1 MGTVRK
7 VLFTLLYFIST
18 IIYAQDLDIT
28 FPSER
33 AIFQRNNG
41 NATIVFIAGNYRT
54 RLDKIEAK
62 LIPIQGGTPVD
73 WTPIVAQ
80 PFFGTYRGSLV
91 VNGGWY
97 ELHVRGIRNNKV
109 VAESILPKFGVGE
122 VFLIS
127 GQSNA
132 QGYNGRG
139 QRGAYDDR
147 VNVISNFKSEGFAK
161 PVYPTFGHLDA
172 ESNIAPTGNGAWYW
186 GELGDLLTD
195 RLNVPILFMNAAW
208 EGFQV
213 HEFIKSSKGE
223 SGINPYSYNQAP
235 PGYPFGSVV
244 DALNYYT
251 NLTGLRSILWHQG
264 ESDNFLNTSFES
276 YSSDLSQIINET
288 NNRTG
293 KNISWMVA
301 RVSKNQDR
309 FYPTIVDAQN
319 FVIGGNANVFP
330 GPNTDLVLDRLD
342 GVHFSPTGFTEVA
355 EQWNQQ
361 MNANFFNSSNPQYGN
376 PPMQLESYC
385 INENQGKPMRLSAPQ
400 GYVSYKWNNSLPERS
415 LEAGPGY
422 HQVEALDVFGNV
434 YYSPPIKYDNSLIP
448 QKPNI
453 EALGPTEFC
462 NGNSVELKSNKESYN
477 YWSNGAEGGS
487 ITVNSPGLYHLY
499 SVNLYICGAK
509 SDDIEIRTLPTPIPE
524 IIASGPL
531 DICSDK
537 ELTLSTNLN
546 DAIFWSNG
554 STEPNLK
561 VTGPG
566 NFFVKVKNEFG
577 CEGQSKELSVTI
589 KPAAFRPLIEN
600 LGNTILCK
608 NDSTILRASNDQN
621 LIWNTGTDLKD
632 LIVKSTGEYF
642 AINRNEF
649 GCTSS
654 SEKLNIKFNP
664 IPPKP
669 EILTEG
675 SLEVCDDEEIVL
687 KASPAYS
694 YSWSTGHT
702 TEQITIKNTRE
713 VFLKT
718 RNELGCLSEAS
729 DLKKIIVL
737 VKPKNPMIVQS
748 GTFTLKS
755 YFTTDT
761 TDLEYQW
768 RIEDKQIV
776 SPKPFIKVIKTGD
789 YVVQGIKNYRLKNG
803 QNKVCISQES
813 ESFNYYLNTEQ
824 QGFSY
829 YPNPAPD
836 KKITIETL
844 EDIDRATVTI
854 FDLKGVPYL
863 TEYVELFDSPKT
875 FNLEKLP
882 KGRYLLKV
890 RNSRSS
896 FSGKLMVE

>member
-1 MGTVRK
+1 MGTIRK
-7 VLFTLLYFIST
+7 VLFTLLYFICANT
-18 IIYAQDLDIT
+18 YAQDLDIT
-28 FPSER
+28 FPPER

-41 NATIVFIAGNYRT
+41 NATIVYIAGNYRT

-62 LIPIQGGTPVD
+62 LIPIQGGTPID

-97 ELHVRGIRNNKV
+97 ELRVRGIRNNKV

-147 VNVISNFKSEGFAK
+147 VNVISNFKSEGFEK
-161 PVYPTFGHLDA
+161 PVYPGFGHLDA

-186 GELGDLLTD
+186 GELGDLLTA
-195 RLNVPILFMNAAW
+195 RLNVPVLFMNAAW

-213 HEFIKSSKGE
+213 GEFIKSSKGE
-223 SGINPYSYNQAP
+223 SGTNPYSHNQAP
-235 PGYPFGSVV
+235 PGYPFGSVA

-276 YSSDLSQIINET
+276 YSSDLSQIIKET
-288 NNRTG
+288 NNSTG
-293 KNISWMVA
+293 KSISWMVA
-301 RVSKNQDR
+301 RVSKNQNR

-319 FVIGGNANVFP
+319 FVISSNTNVFP

-342 GVHFSPTGFTEVA
+342 GVHFSPSGFTKVA
-355 EQWNQQ
+355 DQWNQQ
-361 MNANFFNSSNPQYGN
+361 MNDDFFNRSNPQYGN

-385 INENQGKPMRLSAPQ
+385 VNENPIKPMRLSAPQ
-400 GYVSYKWNNSLPERS
+400 GYVSYKWNGGQVERS
-415 LEAGPGY
+415 MEAGLGY
-422 HQVEALDVFGNV
+422 HQGEAVDVFGNV
-434 YYSPPIKYDNSLIP
+434 YYSSPIRYDNSLIP

-462 NGNSVELKSNKESYN
+462 NGNSVELKTNNDSFN
-477 YWSNGAEGGS
+477 YWSNGAEGGR

-499 SVNLYICGAK
+499 SVNLYICGGK
-509 SDDIEIRTLPTPIPE
+509 SDDIEIKTLPAPIPE
-524 IIASGPL
+524 IMASGPL
-531 DICSDK
+531 DICSDD
-537 ELTLSTNLN
+537 ELVLSTNLTEGALWN
-546 DAIFWSNG
+546 DG
-554 STEPNLK
+554 SIGANLK
-561 VTGPG
+561 VSGSG
-566 NFFVKVKNEFG
+566 SFFVKAKNEFG
-577 CEGQSKELSVTI
+577 CEGQSKELKVTI
-589 KPAAFRPLIEN
+589 KPAAATPVIEN
-600 LGNTILCK
+600 LGDNVLCE
-608 NDSTILRASNDQN
+608 NDSTILRASNEQN
-621 LIWNTGTDLKD
+621 LVWNTGTDLKD
-632 LIVKSTGEYF
+632 LIVKRAGEYF
-642 AINRNEF
+642 AINRNEY
-649 GCTSS
+649 GCTSN
-654 SEKLNIKFNP
+654 SEMLNVKFNP
-664 IPPKP
+664 VPSKP
-669 EILTEG
+669 EILSEG
-675 SLEVCDDEEIVL
+675 SLEVCDDEEVVL
-687 KASPAYS
+687 KASPAFS

-702 TEQITIKNTRE
+702 SEQVTLRNTRE

-718 RNELGCLSEAS
+718 SNELGCISEAS
-729 DLKKIIVL
+729 DVKEIVVL
-737 VKPKNPMIVQS
+737 EKPKNPTIVQS

-761 TDLEYQW
+761 ADLEYLW
-768 RIEDKQIV
+768 SIEDKEIV
-776 SPKPFIKVIKTGD
+776 SPKPFIKAISTGD
-789 YVVQGIKNYRLKNG
+789 YIVKGIKKYRLKNG
-803 QNKVCISQES
+803 QNKTCISQES
-813 ESFNYYLNTEQ
+813 EPFNYYLNSEQ
-824 QGFSY
+824 EGFSY
-829 YPNPAPD
+829 YPNPSPD

-844 EDIDRATVTI
+844 KDIDRATVTL

-875 FNLEKLP
+875 FDLKNLP
-882 KGRYLLKV
+882 YGRYVLKV
-890 RNSRSS
+890 RNNRSS